1 FSMEKLMQYV
11 WKHRLWRSEDMV
23 TNTGKKVRVVD
34 PGLLNTDA
42 GPDFFNAKIEID
54 GHMWVGNVEM
64 HYRATDWKRHHHD
77 SDKAYDSVI
86 LHVVAKDD
94 APVRRTNGELIP
106 QLVLEVSPQFNAD
119 YASLVGATIEVPC
132 ATKIKQVPHLT
143 IVEWVEGLAFERLHG
158 QVERIHQMLDSFNGS
173 WEDVCYVT
181 LARNFGFG
189 INNDAFERLARRTP
203 LRLLGKHSD
212 SVLQIEALLFGQAGM
227 LDAQKP
233 GMDSYY
239 NQLCTEYAFLSNKF
253 QLTPMEKESW
263 KLFRIRP
270 QNFPYRRIAMLAQ
283 FIEGG
288 FRMMNRILEAEGEKE
303 MRALFEMELSGYWTK
318 HYTFGKPN
326 ERATATLSRSST
338 DIILIN
344 TVAPLLYAYGE
355 LTGNYEMTDKAIKLL
370 EDLRA
375 ESNSIVSHFVAYGID
390 CPDALTSQA
399 LVQLKREYCD
409 ARKCIYCKIGH
420 HLLSKAARG
429 E

>member
-1 FSMEKLMQYV
+1 MEKLMQYV

-158 QVERIHQMLDSFNGS
+158 KVERIHQLLDSFNGS

-303 MRALFEMELSGYWTK
+303 MRALFEVELSGYWTK

-326 ERATATLSRSST
+326 ERATATLSRSSI

-355 LTGNYEMTDKAIKLL
+355 LTGDYEMTDKAIKLL

-375 ESNSIVSHFVAYGID
+375 ENNSIVSHFVAYGID

>member
-1 FSMEKLMQYV
+1 MQYV

-64 HYRATDWKRHHHD
+64 HYRATDWKRHRHD

-94 APVRRTNGELIP
+94 APVHRTNGELIP

-158 QVERIHQMLDSFNGS
+158 KVERIHQLLDSFNGS

-303 MRALFEMELSGYWTK
+303 MRALFEVELSGYWTK

-326 ERATATLSRSST
+326 ERATATLSRSSI

-409 ARKCIYCKIGH
+409 ARKCIYCKIGY

>member
-1 FSMEKLMQYV
+1 MQYV

-64 HYRATDWKRHHHD
+64 HYRATDWKRHRHD

-158 QVERIHQMLDSFNGS
+158 KVERIHQLLDSFNGS

-227 LDAQKP
+227 LDAQKL

-303 MRALFEMELSGYWTK
+303 MRALFEVELSGYWTK

-326 ERATATLSRSST
+326 ERATATLSRSSI

-375 ESNSIVSHFVAYGID
+375 ENNSIVSHFVAYGID

>member
-1 FSMEKLMQYV
+1 MEKLMQYV
-11 WKHRLWRSEDMV
+11 WKHRLWRSEYMV

-143 IVEWVEGLAFERLHG
+143 IVEWVESLAFERLHDK
-158 QVERIHQMLDSFNGS
+158 VERIHQLLDSFNGS

-303 MRALFEMELSGYWTK
+303 MRALFEVELSGYWTK

-355 LTGNYEMTDKAIKLL
+355 LTGNYEMTDKSIKLL

-375 ESNSIVSHFVAYGID
+375 ENNSIVSHFVAYGID

>member
-1 FSMEKLMQYV
+1 MEKLMQYV

-23 TNTGKKVRVVD
+23 TNTGKKVRVAD

-64 HYRATDWKRHHHD
+64 HYRATDWKRHRHD

-119 YASLVGATIEVPC
+119 YASLVSATIEVPC
-132 ATKIKQVPHLT
+132 AEKIKQVPHLT

-158 QVERIHQMLDSFNGS
+158 KVERIHQLLDSFNGS

-270 QNFPYRRIAMLAQ
+270 QNFPYRRIVMLAQ

-303 MRALFEMELSGYWTK
+303 MRALFEVELSGYWTK

-326 ERATATLSRSST
+326 ERATATLSRSSI

>member
-1 FSMEKLMQYV
+1 MQYV

-64 HYRATDWKRHHHD
+64 HYRATDWKRHRHD

-158 QVERIHQMLDSFNGS
+158 KVERIHQLLDSFNGS

-303 MRALFEMELSGYWTK
+303 MRALFEVELSGYWIK

-326 ERATATLSRSST
+326 ERATATLSRSSI

-344 TVAPLLYAYGE
+344 TVVPLLYAYGE

>member
-158 QVERIHQMLDSFNGS
+158 KVERIHQLLDSFNGS

-303 MRALFEMELSGYWTK
+303 MRALFEVELSGYWTK

>member
-1 FSMEKLMQYV
+1 MQYV

-158 QVERIHQMLDSFNGS
+158 KVERIHQLLDSFNGS

-303 MRALFEMELSGYWTK
+303 MRALFEVELSGYWTK

-326 ERATATLSRSST
+326 ERATATLSRSSI

-370 EDLRA
+370 EDLRP

>member
-1 FSMEKLMQYV
+1 MEKLMQYV

-94 APVRRTNGELIP
+94 APVRRSNGELIP

-132 ATKIKQVPHLT
+132 AEKIKQVPHLT

-158 QVERIHQMLDSFNGS
+158 KVERIHQLLDSFNGS

-303 MRALFEMELSGYWTK
+303 MRALFEVELSGYWTK

-355 LTGNYEMTDKAIKLL
+355 LTGNYEMTDKSIKLL

-375 ESNSIVSHFVAYGID
+375 ENNSIVSHFVAYGID

>member
-1 FSMEKLMQYV
+1 MEKLMQYV

-158 QVERIHQMLDSFNGS
+158 KVERIHQLLDSFNGS

-233 GMDSYY
+233 GKDSYY

-303 MRALFEMELSGYWTK
+303 MRALFEVELSGYWTK

-326 ERATATLSRSST
+326 DRATATLSRSSI

>member
-1 FSMEKLMQYV
+1 MQYV

-64 HYRATDWKRHHHD
+64 HYRATDWKRHRHD

-158 QVERIHQMLDSFNGS
+158 KVERIHQLLNSFNGS

-288 FRMMNRILEAEGEKE
+288 FRMMNRILETEGEKE
-303 MRALFEMELSGYWTK
+303 MRALFEVELSGYWTK

-326 ERATATLSRSST
+326 ERATATLSRSSI

-375 ESNSIVSHFVAYGID
+375 ESNSIVAHFVAYGID

>member
-1 FSMEKLMQYV
+1 MQYV

-158 QVERIHQMLDSFNGS
+158 KVERIHQLLDSFNGS

-288 FRMMNRILEAEGEKE
+288 FRMMNRIHEAEGEKE
-303 MRALFEMELSGYWTK
+303 MRALFEVELSGYWTK

-326 ERATATLSRSST
+326 ERATATLSRSSI

-420 HLLSKAARG
+420 YLLSKAARG

>member
-1 FSMEKLMQYV
+1 MQYV

-54 GHMWVGNVEM
+54 GPMWVGNVEM

-158 QVERIHQMLDSFNGS
+158 KVERIHQLLDSFNGS

-303 MRALFEMELSGYWTK
+303 MRALFEVELSGYWTK

>member
-1 FSMEKLMQYV
+1 MEKLMQYV

-94 APVRRTNGELIP
+94 APVRRTNGEMIP

-158 QVERIHQMLDSFNGS
+158 KVERIHQLLESFNGS

-288 FRMMNRILEAEGEKE
+288 FRMMNRILETEGEKE
-303 MRALFEMELSGYWTK
+303 MRALFEVELSGYWTK

-326 ERATATLSRSST
+326 ERATATLSRSSI

>member
-1 FSMEKLMQYV
+1 MQYV

-64 HYRATDWKRHHHD
+64 HYRATDWKRHRHD

-158 QVERIHQMLDSFNGS
+158 KVERIHQLLDSFNGS

-303 MRALFEMELSGYWTK
+303 MRALFEVELSGYWTK

-326 ERATATLSRSST
+326 ERATATLSRSSI
-338 DIILIN
+338 DISLIN

>member
-1 FSMEKLMQYV
+1 MEKLMQYV

-158 QVERIHQMLDSFNGS
+158 KVERIHQLLDSFNGS

-253 QLTPMEKESW
+253 QLTSMEKESW
-263 KLFRIRP
+263 KLFRIHP

-303 MRALFEMELSGYWTK
+303 MRALFEVELSGYWTK

-326 ERATATLSRSST
+326 ERATATLSRSSI

>member
-1 FSMEKLMQYV
+1 MEKLMQYV

-64 HYRATDWKRHHHD
+64 HYRATDWKRHRHD

-132 ATKIKQVPHLT
+132 AEKIKQVPHLT

-158 QVERIHQMLDSFNGS
+158 KVERIHQLLDSFNGS

-303 MRALFEMELSGYWTK
+303 MRALFEVELSGYWTK

-326 ERATATLSRSST
+326 ERATATLSRSSI

>member
-1 FSMEKLMQYV
+1 MEKLMQYV

-158 QVERIHQMLDSFNGS
+158 KVERIHQLLNSFNGS

-288 FRMMNRILEAEGEKE
+288 FRMMNRILETEGEKE

-326 ERATATLSRSST
+326 ERATATLSRSSI

-375 ESNSIVSHFVAYGID
+375 ENNSIVSHFVAYGID

>member
-1 FSMEKLMQYV
+1 MEKLMQYV

-158 QVERIHQMLDSFNGS
+158 KVERIHQLLDSFNGS

-227 LDAQKP
+227 LDAQKQ
-233 GMDSYY
+233 GMDNYY

-303 MRALFEMELSGYWTK
+303 MRALFEVELSGYWTK

-326 ERATATLSRSST
+326 ERATATLSRSSI

-370 EDLRA
+370 EDLRP

>member
-1 FSMEKLMQYV
+1 MQYV

-106 QLVLEVSPQFNAD
+106 QLALEVSPQFNAD

-158 QVERIHQMLDSFNGS
+158 KVERIHQLLDSFNGS

-303 MRALFEMELSGYWTK
+303 MRALFEVELSGYWTK

-326 ERATATLSRSST
+326 ERATATLSRSSI

>member
-1 FSMEKLMQYV
+1 MEKLMQYV

-158 QVERIHQMLDSFNGS
+158 KVERIHQLLDSFNGS

-270 QNFPYRRIAMLAQ
+270 QNFPYRRIAMLAK

-303 MRALFEMELSGYWTK
+303 MRALFEVELSGYWTK

-326 ERATATLSRSST
+326 DRATATLSRSSI

>member
-1 FSMEKLMQYV
+1 MEKLMQYV

-64 HYRATDWKRHHHD
+64 HYRATDWKRHRHD

-158 QVERIHQMLDSFNGS
+158 KVERIHQLLDSFNGS

-326 ERATATLSRSST
+326 ERATATLSRSSI

>member
-1 FSMEKLMQYV
+1 MEKLMQYV

-119 YASLVGATIEVPC
+119 YASLVGAAIEVPC

-158 QVERIHQMLDSFNGS
+158 KVERIHQLLDSFNGS

-239 NQLCTEYAFLSNKF
+239 NQLCTEYTFLSNKF

-303 MRALFEMELSGYWTK
+303 MRALFEVELSGYWTK

-326 ERATATLSRSST
+326 ERATATLSRSSI

>member
-1 FSMEKLMQYV
+1 MQYV

-64 HYRATDWKRHHHD
+64 HYRATDWKRHRHD

-158 QVERIHQMLDSFNGS
+158 KVERIHQLLNSFNGS

-288 FRMMNRILEAEGEKE
+288 FRMMNRILDAEGEKE
-303 MRALFEMELSGYWTK
+303 MRALFEVELSGYWTK

-326 ERATATLSRSST
+326 ERATATLSRSSI

-375 ESNSIVSHFVAYGID
+375 ESNSIVAHFVAYGID

>member
-1 FSMEKLMQYV
+1 MQYV

-158 QVERIHQMLDSFNGS
+158 KVERIHQLLDSFNGS

-239 NQLCTEYAFLSNKF
+239 SQLCTEYAFLSNKF

-303 MRALFEMELSGYWTK
+303 MRALFEVELSGYWTK

-326 ERATATLSRSST
+326 ERATATLSRSSI

>member
-1 FSMEKLMQYV
+1 MQYV

-42 GPDFFNAKIEID
+42 GPDFFNAKVEID

-158 QVERIHQMLDSFNGS
+158 KVERIHQLLDSFNGS

-303 MRALFEMELSGYWTK
+303 MRALFEVELSGYWTK

-326 ERATATLSRSST
+326 ERATATLSRSSI

>member
-1 FSMEKLMQYV
+1 MEKLMQYV

-158 QVERIHQMLDSFNGS
+158 KVERIHQLLDSFNGS

-303 MRALFEMELSGYWTK
+303 MRALFEVELSGYWTK

-355 LTGNYEMTDKAIKLL
+355 LTGNYEMTDKAINLL

>member
-1 FSMEKLMQYV
+1 MQYV

-158 QVERIHQMLDSFNGS
+158 KVERIHQLLDSFNGS

-303 MRALFEMELSGYWTK
+303 MRALFELELSGYWTK

-326 ERATATLSRSST
+326 ERATATLSRSSI

-375 ESNSIVSHFVAYGID
+375 ENNSIVSHFVAYGID

>member
-1 FSMEKLMQYV
+1 MEKLMQYV

-64 HYRATDWKRHHHD
+64 HYRATDWKRHRHD

-158 QVERIHQMLDSFNGS
+158 KVERIHQLLDSFNGS

-270 QNFPYRRIAMLAQ
+270 QNFPYRRFAMLAQ

-326 ERATATLSRSST
+326 ERATATLSRSSI

>member
-1 FSMEKLMQYV
+1 MQYV

-54 GHMWVGNVEM
+54 GRMWVGNVEM

-158 QVERIHQMLDSFNGS
+158 KVERIHQLLDSFNGS

-303 MRALFEMELSGYWTK
+303 MRALFEVELSGYWTK

-326 ERATATLSRSST
+326 ERATATLSRSSI

-344 TVAPLLYAYGE
+344 TVAPLIYAYGE
-355 LTGNYEMTDKAIKLL
+355 LTGSYEMTDKAIKLL

-409 ARKCIYCKIGH
+409 GRKCIYCKIGH

>member
-1 FSMEKLMQYV
+1 MEKLMQYV

-158 QVERIHQMLDSFNGS
+158 KVERIHQLLDSFNGS

-303 MRALFEMELSGYWTK
+303 MRALFEVELSGYWIK

-326 ERATATLSRSST
+326 ERATATLSRSSI

-375 ESNSIVSHFVAYGID
+375 ENNSIVSHFVAYGID

>member
-1 FSMEKLMQYV
+1 MEKLMQYV

-158 QVERIHQMLDSFNGS
+158 KVERIHQLLDSFNGS

-303 MRALFEMELSGYWTK
+303 MRSLFEVELSGYWTK

-326 ERATATLSRSST
+326 ERATATLSRSSI

>member
-1 FSMEKLMQYV
+1 MQYV

-64 HYRATDWKRHHHD
+64 HYRATDWKRHRHD

-143 IVEWVEGLAFERLHG
+143 IVEWVESLAFERLHG
-158 QVERIHQMLDSFNGS
+158 KVERIHQLLDSFNGS

-288 FRMMNRILEAEGEKE
+288 FRMMNRILDAEGEKE
-303 MRALFEMELSGYWTK
+303 MRALFEVELSGYWTK

-326 ERATATLSRSST
+326 ERATATLSRSSI

>member
-1 FSMEKLMQYV
+1 MEKLMQYV

-158 QVERIHQMLDSFNGS
+158 KVERIHQLLDSFNGS

-326 ERATATLSRSST
+326 ERATATLSRSSI

-375 ESNSIVSHFVAYGID
+375 ENNSIVAHFVAYGID

>member
-1 FSMEKLMQYV
+1 MQYV

-64 HYRATDWKRHHHD
+64 HYRATDWKRHRHD

-119 YASLVGATIEVPC
+119 YASLVGAAIEVPC

-158 QVERIHQMLDSFNGS
+158 KVERIHQLLDSFNGS

-303 MRALFEMELSGYWTK
+303 MRALFEVELSGYWIK

-326 ERATATLSRSST
+326 ERATATLSRSSI

-344 TVAPLLYAYGE
+344 TVVPLLYAYGE

>member
-1 FSMEKLMQYV
+1 MEKLMQYV

-158 QVERIHQMLDSFNGS
+158 KVERIHQLLDSFNGS

-303 MRALFEMELSGYWTK
+303 MRALFEVKLSGYWIK

>member
-1 FSMEKLMQYV
+1 MEKLMQYV

-143 IVEWVEGLAFERLHG
+143 IVEWMEGLAFERLHG
-158 QVERIHQMLDSFNGS
+158 KVERIHQLLDSFNGS

-303 MRALFEMELSGYWTK
+303 MRALFEVELSGYWTK

-326 ERATATLSRSST
+326 ERATATLSRSSIN
-338 DIILIN
+338 IILIN

>member
-1 FSMEKLMQYV
+1 MEKLMQYV

-64 HYRATDWKRHHHD
+64 HYRATDWKRHRHD

-158 QVERIHQMLDSFNGS
+158 KVERIHQLLDSFNGS

-283 FIEGG
+283 YIEGG

-303 MRALFEMELSGYWTK
+303 MRALFEVELSGYWTK

-326 ERATATLSRSST
+326 ERATATLSRSSI

-355 LTGNYEMTDKAIKLL
+355 LTGNYEMTEKAIKLL

>member
-1 FSMEKLMQYV
+1 MQYV

-158 QVERIHQMLDSFNGS
+158 KVERIHQLLDSFNGS

-303 MRALFEMELSGYWTK
+303 MRALFEVELSGYWTK

-326 ERATATLSRSST
+326 ERATATLSRSSI

-355 LTGNYEMTDKAIKLL
+355 LTGNYDMTDKAIKLL

-375 ESNSIVSHFVAYGID
+375 ENNSIVSHFVAYGID

>member
-1 FSMEKLMQYV
+1 MEKLMQYV

-64 HYRATDWKRHHHD
+64 HYRATDWKRHRHD

-94 APVRRTNGELIP
+94 APVRRSNGELIP

-158 QVERIHQMLDSFNGS
+158 KVERIHQLLDSFNGS

-270 QNFPYRRIAMLAQ
+270 QNFPYRRITMLAQ

-288 FRMMNRILEAEGEKE
+288 FRMMNRILDAEGEKE
-303 MRALFEMELSGYWTK
+303 MRALFEVELSGYWTK

-326 ERATATLSRSST
+326 ERATATLSRSSI